1 MAQWVKYSALLL
13 LWHGF
18 SPWPGNLCM
27 LCAQPKNPHQKQ
39 TNKKKTLGINFTKDV
54 VELYTENYKKTLMKE
69 IEDDSEKW
77 KDIP

>member
-1 MAQWVKYSALLL
+1 MARVQSLAWELVHAVCTTKK
-13 LWHGF
+13 
-18 SPWPGNLCM
+18 PP
-27 LCAQPKNPHQKQ
+27 PK
-39 TNKKKTLGINFTKDV
+39 TNKQKKPLGINFTKDV